1 MHLSIITNQII
12 ILSFLAVIGVIAT
25 ATKVINEGVKNSIAR
40 IVFNITLPFLIL
52 TSVTNIDLNKEILSN
67 IVWVFAFSF
76 LALFLLLFA
85 GMTTRRILGIKGATG
100 NIHVLHTTFGNVA
113 FLGYP
118 LFSALFPNGEGLLY
132 AVIYHFAQDVI
143 IWTFGVFIFNSA
155 KNLSIRQNLL
165 HLLNPNT
172 VSFVLATL
180 MLAFSLKLPE
190 FIYKPLYNL
199 GHTTIYLAMLY
210 IGAVLAQ
217 NPMLKAFMKGKV
229 FVLGFN
235 KLLFIP
241 FIVLLIIEG
250 LKHFAG
256 LNMGETAE
264 TVVVMQ
270 AAMPCMAMV
279 VVLAKKFNSD
289 DLHATEN
296 LFVTTL
302 LSLATLPVVYTA
314 IQFFF
319 N

>member
-25 ATKVINEGVKNSIAR
+25 AAKVINEEVKNSIAR

-67 IVWVFAFSF
+67 IAWVFTFSF

-85 GMTTRRILGIKGATG
+85 GMASRRMLGIKGATG

-217 NPMLKAFMKGKV
+217 NPMLKAFTKGKV

-235 KLLFIP
+235 KLIFIP
-241 FIVLLIIEG
+241 LIVLLIIEG
-250 LKHFAG
+250 LKNIAG
-256 LNMGETAE
+256 LTIGVTAE

-302 LSLATLPVVYTA
+302 LSLATLPVVYTV
-314 IQFFF
+314 IQFFV